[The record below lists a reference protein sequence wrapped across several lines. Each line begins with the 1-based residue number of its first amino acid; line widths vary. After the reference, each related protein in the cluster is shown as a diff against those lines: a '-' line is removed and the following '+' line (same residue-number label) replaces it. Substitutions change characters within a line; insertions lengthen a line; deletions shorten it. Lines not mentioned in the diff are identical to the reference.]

1 MEKAF
6 QSYRRQIE
14 KKLREYEDRLGEC
27 ERRIKSL
34 QRKIQQAEGE
44 EQAAI
49 RRVLDDLQERYDQA
63 KAAWGKALEQVEHT
77 IGEGKAMIETGLAA
91 AGEVGVRS
99 AQTARELLK
108 ATRIRVKA
116 VRKGVEAGIKA
127 ARELRRSRRE
137 RG

>member
-6 QSYRRQIE
+6 QGYRRQIE
-14 KKLREYEDRLGEC
+14 KRLREYEDRLEEC
-27 ERRIKSL
+27 ERRIKGL

-44 EQAAI
+44 NQAAI

-63 KAAWGKALEQVEHT
+63 KAAWGKALEQVERT
-77 IGEGKAMIETGLAA
+77 LSEGKAAIETGLATV
-91 AGEVGVRS
+91 GEVGARS
-99 AQTARELLK
+99 AQTARGLLK
-108 ATRIRVKA
+108 ATRIRIKA

-127 ARELRRSRRE
+127 AKEVRRSRRE